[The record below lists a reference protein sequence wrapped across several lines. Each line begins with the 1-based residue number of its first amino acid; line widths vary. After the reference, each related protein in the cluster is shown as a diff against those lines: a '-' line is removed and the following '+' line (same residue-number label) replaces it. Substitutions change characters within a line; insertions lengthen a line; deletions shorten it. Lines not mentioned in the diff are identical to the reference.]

1 MEENLE
7 GKIEKNSEANLET
20 PVEIESTAETPGE
33 IHSQNNPENNSVS
46 TFTKVHTTVSFIVMV
61 LINFLAN
68 TIPLNKMTT
77 GEISDLY
84 PNLFAP
90 AGMTF
95 SIWRI
100 IYLLLGAYTIYQFGI
115 FKKKDG
121 VFSKNL
127 IEHLGIF
134 FSISSIA
141 NTAWIF
147 AWHYHAIGM
156 SLVLTA
162 VILACLI
169 YINIK
174 IRKANLETLEKLFI
188 KLPFSIYFGWITITA
203 IANTIAFLSSIGWNR
218 FGISEPLWTS
228 LVLIFTLLICGIITF
243 KNQDFIYGLPVIWAF
258 IGILIRHTSEN
269 GFEGKYPGIIILLI
283 VIIIL
288 LLITDV
294 YILVSDKEKLKSFKL
309 FKRLK

>member
-1 MEENLE
+1 
-7 GKIEKNSEANLET
+7 
-20 PVEIESTAETPGE
+20 
-33 IHSQNNPENNSVS
+33 
-46 TFTKVHTTVSFIVMV
+46 
-61 LINFLAN
+61 
-68 TIPLNKMTT
+68 
-77 GEISDLY
+77 
-84 PNLFAP
+84 
-90 AGMTF
+90 MTF

-174 IRKANLETLEKLFI
+174 SEKLILRLWKTFH

-243 KNQDFIYGLPVIWAF
+243 KNQDFIYGLPVY
-258 IGILIRHTSEN
+258 GLYRYLIRHTSEN

-283 VIIIL
+283 VSL
-288 LLITDV
+288 
-294 YILVSDKEKLKSFKL
+294 SFCSL
-309 FKRLK
+309 QMFIY